1 MEQIKKEKD
10 SYVYIILA
18 IFLGNFLALIN
29 SGTVNVAIPSI
40 MKYFHTNLNSV
51 QWIVTGFM
59 LTIGTIA
66 PVVGFLGN
74 KIGYKQL
81 YVVALIGL
89 TLSSALCGF
98 AWNIG
103 SLIIFRIL
111 QGICSGLIQISTMTI
126 IYQSVNKEKQAMAIS
141 LWTISIMVAPAIGP
155 TVGGLLTNSFG
166 WKTLFF
172 SCVPIGII
180 ATLCAILFIPSSTKK
195 NSVSLDLVGLITVI
209 IGNVSILMYFTKGPE
224 LGWLSIPALALF
236 ILGLV
241 SIILF
246 IWRELTANEPL
257 LDLSVLK
264 YPKFAI
270 GTILNC
276 LISIGLYSSVYL
288 LPLFMEEA
296 QGATS
301 FMSGFVMFPGAI
313 IMIVVTML
321 TGKLNDKLNPSWF
334 VLGGSIL
341 LCVATWAFSQL
352 KIDSSIAYIIGIMIV
367 RYMGV
372 GLATSPLTNIS
383 MSDIPTDKIGHA
395 TSISNWLRQAIA
407 ALSIAIFS
415 SILAVRTQIHLADL
429 NGNGTKSIKQTA
441 FLLATNDT
449 FLVALLILILTI
461 PLSLMMRK
469 RKAKITLQSVKQKTN
484 P

>member
-1 MEQIKKEKD
+1 
-10 SYVYIILA
+10 
-18 IFLGNFLALIN
+18 
-29 SGTVNVAIPSI
+29 
-40 MKYFHTNLNSV
+40 
-51 QWIVTGFM
+51 
-59 LTIGTIA
+59 
-66 PVVGFLGN
+66 
-74 KIGYKQL
+74 
-81 YVVALIGL
+81 
-89 TLSSALCGF
+89 
-98 AWNIG
+98 
-103 SLIIFRIL
+103 
-111 QGICSGLIQISTMTI
+111 
-126 IYQSVNKEKQAMAIS
+126 MAIS

-246 IWRELTANEPL
+246 VWRELTANEPL

-352 KIDSSIAYIIGIMIV
+352 KMDSSIAYIIGIMIV

-395 TSISNWLRQAIA
+395 TSISNWLRQAVA

-429 NGNGTKSIKQTA
+429 NGIWN
-441 FLLATNDT
+441 
-449 FLVALLILILTI
+449 
-461 PLSLMMRK
+461 
-469 RKAKITLQSVKQKTN
+469 
-484 P
+484 